1 MNDSLYKQVR
11 VLILYD
17 LPMTEKLEVKEYTKF
32 RRNML
37 KLGCYLVQF
46 SVYAKVIKNEIYYK
60 SFIEKLKNILPEK
73 GEVRVIKLTEKQ
85 YEDMLFLNGARNNFE
100 KKISNNNLV
109 VF

>member
-1 MNDSLYKQVR
+1 MSDSLYKKVR

-17 LPMTEKLEVKEYTKF
+17 LPMSENDDRKEYTKF
-32 RRNML
+32 RKDIL

-46 SVYAKVIKNEIYYK
+46 SVYAKVIKNEVYYK
-60 SFIEKLKNILPEK
+60 SFINKLKNVLPEK

-85 YEDMLFLNGARNNFE
+85 YEDMIFLNGVRNNFE
-100 KKISNNNLV
+100 NKISNNNLV